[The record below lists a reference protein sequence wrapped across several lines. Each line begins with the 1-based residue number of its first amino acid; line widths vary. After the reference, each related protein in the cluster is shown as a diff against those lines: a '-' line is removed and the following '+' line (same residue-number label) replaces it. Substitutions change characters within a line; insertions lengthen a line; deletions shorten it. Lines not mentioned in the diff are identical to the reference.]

1 MSKGAGSPPR
11 WAGQARGLV
20 PLAAVKVQILGNE
33 YLLRSGAG
41 EGQVRRV
48 AAHLNARLGEVMNT
62 ANPSNTLSAVVL
74 AALNITNELLQ
85 LKDQQETL
93 LKEIEA
99 NAERILIRL
108 EQEDTN

>member
-1 MSKGAGSPPR
+1 MGAGSPPGR
-11 WAGQARGLV
+11 AGLAGGFL
-20 PLAAVKVQILGNE
+20 PLAAVKVHILGNE

-62 ANPSNTLSAVVL
+62 ANPSNTMSAVVL

-85 LKDQQETL
+85 LKDQQDSL

-99 NAERILIRL
+99 NAERLLIRL
-108 EQEDTN
+108 EQEESN

>member
-1 MSKGAGSPPR
+1 M
-11 WAGQARGLV
+11 
-20 PLAAVKVQILGNE
+20 AAVKVQILGNE
-33 YLLRSGAG
+33 YLLRSDAG

-62 ANPSNTLSAVVL
+62 ANPTSTLAAVVL

-85 LKDQQETL
+85 LKDQQDNL

-99 NAERILIRL
+99 NAERLLIKL
-108 EQEDTN
+108 ELED